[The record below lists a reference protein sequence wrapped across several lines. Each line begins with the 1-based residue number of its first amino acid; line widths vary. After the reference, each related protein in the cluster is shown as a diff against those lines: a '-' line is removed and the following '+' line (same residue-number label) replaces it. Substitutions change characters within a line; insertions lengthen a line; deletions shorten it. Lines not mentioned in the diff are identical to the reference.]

1 MYCAKN
7 ITHTVKRGDT
17 IYRIAKMH
25 QTTVPEILVLNP
37 GINPYNLNV
46 GDELIVCTAGQ
57 MDDRQGDDMELNQ
70 DFRLAWEQLA
80 YWTRMYLLSDKA
92 NAADVDSVATR
103 LNQVPAAMAD
113 IFGKY
118 YPPDV
123 TAKLQQALTSY
134 VTNTIELINAAK
146 KNDSAKADAA
156 EAKLQQDVNDLSEI
170 LSNMN
175 INYDKATLQNVLSEY
190 LTLTSRQIVA
200 RVSGQFAD
208 DISTFDEAE
217 QQALKAADYLSNGIM
232 NQFYRT
238 RNNGNPVS
246 QSFY

>member
-25 QTTVPEILVLNP
+25 QTTVPDILVQNP
-37 GINPYNLNV
+37 GINPYSLRV

-57 MDDRQGDDMELNQ
+57 MDGGQSDDMELNQ
-70 DFRLAWEQLA
+70 NIRLAWEQLA
-80 YWTRMYLLSDKA
+80 YWTRMYLLSDKT
-92 NAADVDSVATR
+92 NSADMNSAATR
-103 LNQVPAAMAD
+103 LQQIPAAMAD

-118 YPPDV
+118 YPADV

-134 VTNTIELINAAK
+134 VTNTIDLINAAK
-146 KNDSAKADAA
+146 NNDSAKADAA
-156 EAKLQQDVNDLSEI
+156 EIKLNQDVNNLAEI

-175 INYDKATLQNVLSEY
+175 INYDKETLKKVLGEY
-190 LTLTSRQIVA
+190 VMLTSREIVG
-200 RVSGQFAD
+200 RVSGKFSD
-208 DISTFDEAE
+208 DIATFDDLEK
-217 QQALKAADYLSNGIM
+217 QALKAADYLSNGIM
-232 NQFYRT
+232 KQHSRT
-238 RNNGNPVS
+238 KQGGIPMS